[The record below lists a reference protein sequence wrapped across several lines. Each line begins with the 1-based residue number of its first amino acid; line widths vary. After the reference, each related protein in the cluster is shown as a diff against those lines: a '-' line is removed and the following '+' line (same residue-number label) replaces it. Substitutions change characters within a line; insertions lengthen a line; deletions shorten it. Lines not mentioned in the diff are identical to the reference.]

1 MIKTDPIT
9 ADCRRDEIIYPS
21 SDGKRMAENTK
32 QFDPIVY
39 LKLGIDYLFA
49 SDENIFVASDLLW
62 YPVKGRPDIC
72 TVPDA
77 MIAIDSQ
84 ESNLTKLKQ

>member
-9 ADCRRDEIIYPS
+9 DEIIYPS

-32 QFDPIVY
+32 QFDLIVY

-72 TVPDA
+72 TAPDV
-77 MIAIDSQ
+77 MIAIGSQ